1 MTDDHGAYIYIAKAC
16 AGNDPT
22 TVVGVPF
29 GFDIICAAILLG
41 GFVDRMINS
50 APSMIVMGTATK
62 GNRAN
67 LRRLEFPLINL
78 FTPNKTARYF
88 G

>member
-1 MTDDHGAYIYIAKAC
+1 MIDDDGAYTYIAKTC

-22 TVVGVPF
+22 TVVGMPRGF
-29 GFDIICAAILLG
+29 GIICAAILLG

-50 APSMIVMGTATK
+50 VPSMIVMVPATK

-78 FTPNKTARYF
+78 LTPNKTARYF

>member
-22 TVVGVPF
+22 TVVGVPT

-41 GFVDRMINS
+41 GFVDRMTNS
-50 APSMIVMGTATK
+50 VPIMIVTVTATK
-62 GNRAN
+62 SNRAN
-67 LRRLEFPLINL
+67 LRQVDFR
-78 FTPNKTARYF
+78 
-88 G
+88 

>member
-50 APSMIVMGTATK
+50 VPSLIVTVTATK
-62 GNRAN
+62 SNRAN
-67 LRRLEFPLINL
+67 LRQVDFR
-78 FTPNKTARYF
+78 
-88 G
+88 

>member
-1 MTDDHGAYIYIAKAC
+1 MTDDHGAHIYIAKAC

-22 TVVGVPF
+22 AVVGVPF

-41 GFVDRMINS
+41 GLLERMINS
-50 APSMIVMGTATK
+50 VPSMIVMDTATK
-62 GNRAN
+62 CNRAN

-78 FTPNKTARYF
+78 LTPNKTARYF

>member
-1 MTDDHGAYIYIAKAC
+1 MTDDHGAYIYIAKTC
-16 AGNDPT
+16 AGNETT

-41 GFVDRMINS
+41 GFVERMINS
-50 APSMIVMGTATK
+50 VLSMIVMGSATK

-78 FTPNKTARYF
+78 LTPNKTARYF

>member
-22 TVVGVPF
+22 TVVGMPF

-41 GFVDRMINS
+41 GFVDRMINPF
-50 APSMIVMGTATK
+50 PS
-62 GNRAN
+62 
-67 LRRLEFPLINL
+67 
-78 FTPNKTARYF
+78 
-88 G
+88 